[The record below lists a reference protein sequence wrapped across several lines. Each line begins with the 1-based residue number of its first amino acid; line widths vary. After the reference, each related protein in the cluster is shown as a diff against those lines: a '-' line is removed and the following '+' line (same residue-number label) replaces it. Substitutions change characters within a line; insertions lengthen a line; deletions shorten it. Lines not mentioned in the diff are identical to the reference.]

1 MGRIVAWVTW
11 LVLGGNPL
19 REPARTILEV
29 HCGKCH
35 RADSP
40 DANPRA
46 LKVFTLND
54 IDFAAQMN
62 DQQLRDM
69 LGRFTG
75 EISSNEGVAPAETA
89 AIRAFVT
96 VEAFR
101 GTSRARGAARP

>member
-1 MGRIVAWVTW
+1 MTLAAW
-11 LVLGGNPL
+11 LLLLLGENPH
-19 REPARTILEV
+19 REAARVILEDR
-29 HCGKCH
+29 CGKCH

-54 IDFAAQMN
+54 LEFAAHMN

-75 EISSNEGVAPAETA
+75 EISSNEGVPDAEMRV
-89 AIRAFVT
+89 IRDFV
-96 VEAFR
+96 EIER
-101 GTSRARGAARP
+101 RRPR

>member
-1 MGRIVAWVTW
+1 MGSIVVW
-11 LVLGGNPL
+11 LVLGGNPF

-29 HCGKCH
+29 QCGKCH

-54 IDFAAQMN
+54 LDFAARMN

-89 AIRAFVT
+89 AIRAFVS
-96 VEAFR
+96 VESLR
-101 GTSRARGAARP
+101 GTSRAPGAARP